1 MCPTPV
7 LKIRNFLAQIFVTFT
22 NYFCNGEYFEIHFGI
37 GEPSLN
43 LFVIWVSYFVQLPL

>member
-7 LKIRNFLAQIFVTFT
+7 LKIRSFLAQIFVTFT
-22 NYFCNGEYFEIHFGI
+22 NYFCNDEHFENHFRI
-37 GEPSLN
+37 GKSNLD